1 MADFPNVIDLM
12 FGRIDRNTD
21 TRYRDRALEQN
32 QNQFTSQLDAD
43 KERTRIAHEQFMKN
57 LGLQTDQFNNQKT
70 QQGFANNLTVN
81 EAVAKGLF
89 KPIATQQQQGVMP
102 SNMFIR
108 NPGAIP
114 SVDNGDPTMG
124 PGFEFNGGR
133 YQPVNQFAQALRQQG
148 EQYKQKQG
156 FENQSK
162 ADKINALIKVGVPP
176 AVAVFQTEDPSIAA
190 HMFSS
195 PQNMIA
201 ALKMIGSTN
210 PGADA
215 VAKTVAEY
223 MVGYQGALAN
233 VNETDSEKAYRA
245 GMTNQANAH
254 AELFRSQQVEAA
266 AKIVG
271 VNTMNRYRAELNST
285 MDSTDPRFVG
295 EIARRIANDPT
306 LTPEQKYA
314 ANQALNNESTIR
326 TQLQNPLMNMFN
338 QHNQAGKNPQTPA
351 YPAVPQAAPTVTSPG
366 DTSRPSGA
374 MPAVVNDK
382 PPATTAPVGALR
394 YTQPDQTPQMP
405 QPNAQGLIPI
415 LRSDGSID
423 GHVTPEQWQ
432 QLNQPATGFS
442 GMGLSNPL
450 SGMGQMFE
458 TWKRINREGARRSVN
473 SNNQGFGYRPPNY

>member
-21 TRYRDRALEQN
+21 TQYRDKALQQN

-57 LGLQTDQFNNQKT
+57 FELQTDQFNQQKN
-70 QQGFANNLTVN
+70 QQGFTNKLTVN

-89 KPIATQQQQGVMP
+89 RPVATQQQQGVMP
-102 SNMFIR
+102 GNMFMR

-114 SVDNGDPTMG
+114 GVDNGDPTMG
-124 PGFEFNGGR
+124 PGFEAEGMR
-133 YQPVNQFAQALRQQG
+133 LQPVNQFKQLLDQRAATHTQDSKFTNQA
-148 EQYKQKQG
+148 
-156 FENQSK
+156 K

-176 AVAVFQTEDPSIAA
+176 AIAVFQTEDPVTAA

-223 MVGYQGALAN
+223 MAGYQGAVAEAG
-233 VNETDSEKAYRA
+233 ETASEKSYRA

-254 AELFRSQQVEAA
+254 AEMYRSQQ
-266 AKIVG
+266 
-271 VNTMNRYRAELNST
+271 
-285 MDSTDPRFVG
+285 
-295 EIARRIANDPT
+295 ANDADA
-306 LTPEQKYA
+306 QAGYIVMNKYA
-314 ANQALNNESTIR
+314 AEISKLMPTTDGRYVGLIRQKLDADPSLTPGQRAAAIRQLNNESTIR
-326 TQLQNPLMNMFN
+326 TGLPNFFDQFN
-338 QHNQAGKNPQTPA
+338 LNKDAGKNPQTPS
-351 YPAVPQAAPTVTSPG
+351 YPIVPQSTPTVTSPG

-382 PPATTAPVGALR
+382 PPTTTAPVGALR
-394 YTQPDQTPQMP
+394 YTQPDQAPMP
-405 QPNAQGLIPI
+405 ELVNGMVPVK
-415 LRSDGSID
+415 RSDGSVD
-423 GHVTPEQWQ
+423 GYVTPEKWQ
-432 QLNQPATGFS
+432 EMNKPATGFS

-450 SGMGQMFE
+450 TGFSKMMLEYQQRNAA
-458 TWKRINREGARRSVN
+458 KRKQEYNPN
-473 SNNQGFGYRPPNY
+473 SQGFGYRPPGY